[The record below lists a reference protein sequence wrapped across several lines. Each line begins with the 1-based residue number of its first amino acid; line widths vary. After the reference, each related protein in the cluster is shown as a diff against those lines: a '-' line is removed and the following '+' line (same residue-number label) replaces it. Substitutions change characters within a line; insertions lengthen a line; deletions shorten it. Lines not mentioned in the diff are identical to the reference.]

1 MFERWKDLIA
11 QWLSSPD
18 DRRDFNDLLNENAA
32 LRIDLASWQKVSA
45 EYEAL
50 CHQRQRFIEGL
61 MSPEQPS
68 SPDDRQK
75 FRRSE
80 KQVKGLTLK
89 IANMGARNHSLLGK
103 LGSATRKIN
112 KLQRERDELADY
124 QAASIDRFQRI
135 AETSAALNAPVTAY
149 IAIRGIPGT
158 ATDETDRIGL

>member
-1 MFERWKDLIA
+1 MFERRKDSIA

-18 DRRDFNDLLNENAA
+18 DRRDFNDLLNENAKLTKDVREWRNTA
-32 LRIDLASWQKVSA
+32 NAFHGRNDGCKAVIRQLETGLNHAEERLAREKVKS
-45 EYEAL
+45 
-50 CHQRQRFIEGL
+50 
-61 MSPEQPS
+61 
-68 SPDDRQK
+68 
-75 FRRSE
+75 RS
-80 KQVKGLTLK
+80 LK
-89 IANMGARNHSLLGK
+89 GK
-103 LGSATRKIN
+103 LGNMTQQRD